1 YCWTAVK
8 PRRTC
13 KRWRAVIRCFI
24 GPILPLAGGWP
35 WARTPTPRGTWMGIK
50 IPLRFRGR
58 WTRMYTNRGRT
69 RKGRWC
75 RLTFFGKS
83 TQGAQLLRG
92 GDHRHPGTIK
102 LIEQEG
108 GREPL
113 KIV

>member
-1 YCWTAVK
+1 
-8 PRRTC
+8 
-13 KRWRAVIRCFI
+13 
-24 GPILPLAGGWP
+24 
-35 WARTPTPRGTWMGIK
+35 
-50 IPLRFRGR
+50 
-58 WTRMYTNRGRT
+58 MYTNRGRT
-69 RKGRWC
+69 RKGRWY

-113 KIV
+113 KIVDDQPVSEATVTMLETLERHAYSRIAVCIDEGDLDGARQIVDLLKDVGII

>member
-1 YCWTAVK
+1 
-8 PRRTC
+8 
-13 KRWRAVIRCFI
+13 
-24 GPILPLAGGWP
+24 
-35 WARTPTPRGTWMGIK
+35 
-50 IPLRFRGR
+50 
-58 WTRMYTNRGRT
+58 MYTNRGRT

-102 LIEQEG
+102 LIEQDR

-113 KIV
+113 KIVDDQPVSEATVTMLETLERHAYCRIAVCIDEGDLDGARQIVDLLKDVGII